1 MDIHLQEKKVVHLV
15 IDGVSARDI
24 SETFNPGQAEVI
36 YLPGVKYRVTKVT
49 TANDG
54 FPLIYGEEIVASE
67 IQKLSGSVTSERFLG
82 GNKGVSEGQGDDI
95 RGISENRG
103 SDGSKSESGEVEIHE
118 SGTLSSDKERLH

>member
-1 MDIHLQEKKVVHLV
+1 MV

-67 IQKLSGSVTSERFLG
+67 IQELSGSITSERLLG
-82 GNKGVSEGQGDDI
+82 GNKGVSEGQGNDA
-95 RGISENRG
+95 RGISEDRG
-103 SDGSKSESGEVEIHE
+103 SDERGSGSGEVEIHE
-118 SGTLSSDKERLH
+118 SGSLSSDKERLH